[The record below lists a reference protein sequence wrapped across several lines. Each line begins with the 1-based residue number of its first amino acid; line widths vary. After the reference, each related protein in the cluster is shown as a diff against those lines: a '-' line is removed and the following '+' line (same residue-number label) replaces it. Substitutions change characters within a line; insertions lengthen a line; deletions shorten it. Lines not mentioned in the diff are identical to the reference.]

1 MATAPECIG
10 RFEFSGIF
18 AANPERMG
26 RALRERAPGSWPA
39 SPIGGGGA
47 SPHVTRT
54 HLANFMIAQVG
65 FVPSG
70 APNALAVLHDLR
82 VHYYDRQ
89 PIRGWSDTGPL
100 PRDAVPPPPFASLG
114 EAIESAIED
123 AADPAWRDTLNG
135 WQLTMCAV
143 DPPWATLDWRLGDYA
158 YKAEFRRIGGLR
170 EPRGEHVECVVR
182 IPLRVLTI
190 CGELW
195 ADSKAKLA
203 TQDENAAALAGA
215 TASSTAPTA
224 RQRQVP
230 SGSDASVRARAPA
243 TTGGPPHARR
253 RRNSLTSTVG
263 GAA

>member
-47 SPHVTRT
+47 SPHVTQT
-54 HLANFMIAQVG
+54 HLANFLIAQTG

-70 APNALAVLHDLR
+70 ASNALAVLHDLPR
-82 VHYYDRQ
+82 FDYDRHHI
-89 PIRGWSDTGPL
+89 PHVSREP
-100 PRDAVPPPPFASLG
+100 VPPPPGKTLREFL
-114 EAIESAIED
+114 EAAID
-123 AADPAWRDTLNG
+123 AAADPVRRDALTHWTLI
-135 WQLTMCAV
+135 MCAV
-143 DPPWATLDWRLGDYA
+143 DPPWATLDWRLGDDMYR
-158 YKAEFRRIGGLR
+158 AEFRRIGGLR
-170 EPRGEHVECVVR
+170 EPRGEHVEAIVR
-182 IPLRVLTI
+182 VPRPALLI

-195 ADSKAKLA
+195 ADSAARLA
-203 TQDENAAALAGA
+203 TKDENAAALPGV
-215 TASSTAPTA
+215 TAPSTAPTA

-230 SGSDASVRARAPA
+230 SSSDASVRVRAPA
-243 TTGGPPHARR
+243 TTGVPPHARR